1 MFTREEL
8 IESNEFTQR
17 EREIQKEILTWKSII
32 TNTKVTGELR
42 LPKYLHENPTNY
54 VKLFS
59 FIHTSHHTQ
68 TRVTTF
74 THHIA
79 NAFS

>member
-1 MFTREEL
+1 M
-8 IESNEFTQR
+8 
-17 EREIQKEILTWKSII
+17 EINN
-32 TNTKVTGELR
+32 NTKVTGELR

-59 FIHTSHHTQ
+59 FIHTQ